1 MADKAG
7 RHEERLS
14 GEGAGDNRTDG
25 GRNSSRSMVSVV
37 ERARRDLEDLL
48 GHPVERVTG
57 ATREE
62 DGWRLTVDVLELERV
77 PDSTSVLGSYDV
89 SVDREGE
96 IRGYERIRRFY
107 RNRTDEEEL

>member
-1 MADKAG
+1 MAEKTG
-7 RHEERLS
+7 RHGERLS
-14 GEGAGDNRTDG
+14 GEAGSDRTDG
-25 GRNSSRSMVSVV
+25 GRNSRRSMVSVV

-48 GHPVERVTG
+48 GHPVERVAG

-62 DGWRLTVDVLELERV
+62 DGWRLTIDVVELERI

-89 SVDREGE
+89 SVDQEGE
-96 IRGYERIRRFY
+96 IRGYERLRRFY